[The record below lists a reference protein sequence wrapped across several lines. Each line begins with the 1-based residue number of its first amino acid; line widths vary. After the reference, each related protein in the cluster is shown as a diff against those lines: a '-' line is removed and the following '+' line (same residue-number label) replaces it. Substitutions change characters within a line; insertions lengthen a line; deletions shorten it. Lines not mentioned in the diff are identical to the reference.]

1 MAHYAGRIFSRL
13 NNALKRCSAEE
24 LQRLTVMKG
33 FTEVETTALQYA
45 HAALNV
51 TDEQA
56 AHALFDKWLEL
67 DLVERARTQREI
79 VLVEYAEVCI
89 ECAF

>member
-1 MAHYAGRIFSRL
+1 M
-13 NNALKRCSAEE
+13 EE
-24 LQRLTVMKG
+24 LQRLTAKKE
-33 FTEVETTALQYA
+33 FTEVEITALLYA

-51 TDEQA
+51 ANEQA
-56 AHALFDKWLEL
+56 AHALFDQWLEA

-79 VLVEYAEVCI
+79 VLVEYAEICI